1 MVENM
6 EVIANDKIIKIS
18 NLKIYENYIVKEY
31 HNRYKFVK
39 VIVENEISI
48 NKKLKKLGLV
58 YVPKLLSIKQN
69 DKFIKLYFEKI
80 EGRTLGNVKFVYMK
94 FEEKYRLFFKILN
107 LIKLLHMNN
116 IVHNDLKMSNIIL
129 NYDKEIYLIDFAL
142 STLKDEAN
150 CKYDLQDLTAI
161 AEKIFEKKVIISANT
176 IHGYIKKVNEIK
188 YYLSNS

>member
-31 HNRYKFVK
+31 YNRYKFVK
-39 VIVENEISI
+39 VIAENEISI

-107 LIKLLHMNN
+107 LIKLLHMN
-116 IVHNDLKMSNIIL
+116 I
-129 NYDKEIYLIDFAL
+129 
-142 STLKDEAN
+142 
-150 CKYDLQDLTAI
+150 
-161 AEKIFEKKVIISANT
+161 
-176 IHGYIKKVNEIK
+176 
-188 YYLSNS
+188 